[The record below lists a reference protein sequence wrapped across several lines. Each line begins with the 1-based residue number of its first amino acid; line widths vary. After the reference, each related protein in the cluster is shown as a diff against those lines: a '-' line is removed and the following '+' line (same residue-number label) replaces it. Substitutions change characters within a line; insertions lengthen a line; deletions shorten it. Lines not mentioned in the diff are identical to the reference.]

1 MKTSCKGTFSAL
13 VILALVVFATSIVK
27 ADFNSYV
34 TSNQT
39 IDTFSINDAGKTNW
53 IAETPMYGLFN
64 SYFGT
69 DYASSNAIIND
80 SERNVVV
87 SNNWIAA
94 EGAAIYGVYKV
105 AGYAHSLSFV
115 DDIGNTKLTQKY
127 DGNTQTSGA
136 FTEQGANGVA
146 LGYEGE
152 FSMVLKNSVGSKP
165 YETVYADH
173 ATLNGKSDNLIH
185 MIAIDV
191 TDLMIAKLTGL
202 GQDTSNITSAYLFGW
217 EDMFVSATHADYDY
231 QDLAYILI
239 NVSHESD
246 SYTTSSNNATPEPAT
261 ALIFA
266 IGMVVYP
273 VSRSLR
279 NKKNG

>member
-13 VILALVVFATSIVK
+13 VILALVVFATTIAK

-34 TSNQT
+34 TGNQN
-39 IDTFSINDAGKTNW
+39 IDKFSINDAGKTNW

-64 SYFGT
+64 TYFGT
-69 DYASSNAIIND
+69 DYASSDAIISGQD
-80 SERNVVV
+80 VVV

-115 DDIGNTKLTQKY
+115 DDLGNTRLTQKY
-127 DGNTQTSGA
+127 DGNTQTSGT

-152 FSMVLKNSVGSKP
+152 FSMVLNNSVGNKA

-173 ATLNGKSDNLIH
+173 ATLGAKSDNLIH

-191 TDLMIAKLTGL
+191 TDLMIKKLTEM
-202 GQDTSNITSAYLFGW
+202 GQDTSEIYSAYLFGW
-217 EDMFVSATHADYDY
+217 EDMLASATHADYDY
-231 QDLAYILI
+231 QDLAYIMI
-239 NVSHESD
+239 NVRHESD
-246 SYTTSSNNATPEPAT
+246 SHINSNNATPEPAT
-261 ALIFA
+261 ALMFV
-266 IGMVVYP
+266 IGMVAYP
-273 VSRSLR
+273 MSRSFR
-279 NKKNG
+279 SKKNG